1 MAHQSIWGPDP
12 YERRSQGRARGLSPH
27 GGKEFDP
34 QEPREDDIQENVAG
48 LGPTL
53 AASRVED
60 SSTELALD
68 LVLNDIAEQARVS
81 TLATGAI
88 IALRHGDELICRAVA
103 GDTSVQLGM
112 QLDTHS
118 GLCGDCVETQEPQ
131 FSNDTEA
138 DTRVEAQAS
147 RLFGIRSMVALPIV
161 DDGKKL
167 LGILELSWPW
177 PNAVREPEVQRL
189 QSFCAVIVS
198 KLEGATQ
205 AVVPPSTGDP
215 LMTAA
220 SAKNLERVAEPAI
233 KPLKSSFDP
242 AASLE
247 KDAPSEHEDDLWP
260 WEIEAREKVKA
271 SQSRYPRRQETST
284 LQLTPVLKDTDGNG
298 SGKRGHD
305 YWTSILTAVVI
316 ALALLLGWMVG
327 RAGWEMA
334 VDKASERTPAMA
346 PEAQVQEPPGASL
359 SPAESPAD
367 VESNKPADVPSKK
380 AKTKTRPDSDV
391 PLAPADSTTT
401 AAAVNSKASSQPV
414 PHQVSAGGL
423 IVYEKG
429 KVVFKMPPS
438 ERSSQPANSSAAA
451 QGSAEPDASDAS
463 APLRVSSDAVNRYLL
478 QRVEPEYP
486 EPAKLQ
492 HIEGAVVLGILV
504 GSDGTVKS
512 LSVVSGDLQ
521 LVNAATDAVRQW
533 RFKPYLLNGKA
544 VEFETRVTVNF
555 ALP

>member
-12 YERRSQGRARGLSPH
+12 YERRSQGRARGPSPN
-27 GGKEFDP
+27 GGKQFDP
-34 QEPREDDIQENVAG
+34 QEPREDDIKENVAG

-60 SSTELALD
+60 SSTELVLD
-68 LVLNDIAEQARVS
+68 LVLNDMAEQARVS

-88 IALRHGDELICRAVA
+88 IALHHGDELICRAVA

-112 QLDTHS
+112 HLDTHS

-138 DTRVEAQAS
+138 DTRLEAQAS
-147 RLFGIRSMVALPIV
+147 RLFGIRSIVALPIV
-161 DDGKKL
+161 DGKKL

-198 KLEGATQ
+198 KLEGVRQ
-205 AVVPPSTGDP
+205 AVVPPSTGDS

-220 SAKNLERVAEPAI
+220 SAKNLEHVAEPAI
-233 KPLKSSFDP
+233 KPPKSSFDP
-242 AASLE
+242 TASLE
-247 KDAPSEHEDDLWP
+247 KVAPSEHEDDLWP

-271 SQSRYPRRQETST
+271 LESRYPQHQETST

-346 PEAQVQEPPGASL
+346 PEAQVQAPPASL
-359 SPAESPAD
+359 SPAD
-367 VESNKPADVPSKK
+367 VESNKPADVGSKK
-380 AKTKTRPDSDV
+380 VKTKTKTRPDSDV
-391 PLAPADSTTT
+391 PLAPADSPTT
-401 AAAVNSKASSQPV
+401 ASAINSKASSNPAT
-414 PHQVSAGGL
+414 HEVSAGGL

-451 QGSAEPDASDAS
+451 QGSAEPNTSDAS